1 MTANRKW
8 KRKVRARAA
17 KTGESY
23 TAALR
28 YLRSTEEAHMRSYE
42 VVTAGLTDI
51 GRVRESNEDHLLAE
65 GDLFVVA
72 DGMGGS
78 NRGALA
84 SRLAVDTVRDA
95 FSNDQTA
102 DGLVAAVSAANE
114 AVYQRRI
121 EDPDDKNFGTTI
133 AAVAMVADGDREM
146 LVSVNVGD
154 SRVYLFR
161 DDHLQRLSSDHS
173 RVGDLVRAGALSET
187 EAKSHPER
195 HILTQAIGVD
205 AEVTP
210 YVEQVIPANGD
221 RILLCSDGLFNDL
234 SSAEISRHLTAGDA
248 EAAASILV
256 AAAIEAGGE
265 DNITAVVVDVRAA

>member
-133 AAVAMVADGDREM
+133 AAVAMVANGDREM